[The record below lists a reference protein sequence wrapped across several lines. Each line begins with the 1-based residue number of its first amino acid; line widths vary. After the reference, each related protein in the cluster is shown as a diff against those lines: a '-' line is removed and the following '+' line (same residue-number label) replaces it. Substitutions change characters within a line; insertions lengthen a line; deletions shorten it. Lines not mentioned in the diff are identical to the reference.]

1 MSDIEPKLEK
11 VFRMEALLAEGYAVD
26 ASSQIVEVTGGVVLG
41 CGRFEGA
48 KGEIIAPSGDWLSV
62 SPRGTS
68 QLDVRASIRM
78 PDGIILVTYVG
89 RATPSA
95 EVATRMQAG
104 ETIHRNDI
112 SFITNPV
119 MKTASPEYA
128 WVNDHIFIG
137 VMSEFSF
144 AQQGKPGHIH
154 YDIYCVT

>member
-41 CGRFEGA
+41 CGRFEGT